1 MNPAARISSPNRE
14 PARPPH
20 RHTGMPFFLHS
31 TRLALAALAVAA
43 LAAACGDDETTT
55 ADDSG
60 DDTPSATIVDREFW
74 STEVIVDGEPFE
86 LVDGTRIRIRFG
98 AGEIG
103 ASAGCNQLGGGWSLD
118 GDRIVVGDM
127 FMTEMGC
134 EPALHAQDD
143 LVVRFLGAGPT
154 HALDGDTHTHT
165 TENGDRIVL
174 LDKEVAEPDRAIENA
189 WEVTGFFD
197 DLAAWSTGIAEPA
210 VLDFRDGTLSGT
222 SGCGPIPISPT
233 IEITDG
239 TLEVTGD
246 IAEIAWCGDVDE
258 LTRSYVADLTNVLL
272 SGEPLTIDVNGR
284 NLRLATPDGTGITA
298 IVVE

>member
-127 FMTEMGC
+127 FMT
-134 EPALHAQDD
+134 
-143 LVVRFLGAGPT
+143 
-154 HALDGDTHTHT
+154 
-165 TENGDRIVL
+165 
-174 LDKEVAEPDRAIENA
+174 
-189 WEVTGFFD
+189 
-197 DLAAWSTGIAEPA
+197 
-210 VLDFRDGTLSGT
+210 
-222 SGCGPIPISPT
+222 
-233 IEITDG
+233 
-239 TLEVTGD
+239 
-246 IAEIAWCGDVDE
+246 
-258 LTRSYVADLTNVLL
+258 
-272 SGEPLTIDVNGR
+272 
-284 NLRLATPDGTGITA
+284 
-298 IVVE
+298 